1 MGFRFGTCTI
11 YKRKRVSAFIIDEI
25 MIQIGNKHYW
35 LRICIESIRRSSLE
49 FIPLKHEIY
58 LLYPHCWNFWLANM
72 IGIPSIQIVL
82 LATRSMQETGNKTLF
97 AFSSGEEFDRKDYAV
112 L

>member
-1 MGFRFGTCTI
+1 
-11 YKRKRVSAFIIDEI
+11 
-25 MIQIGNKHYW
+25 
-35 LRICIESIRRSSLE
+35 
-49 FIPLKHEIY
+49 
-58 LLYPHCWNFWLANM
+58 M

-97 AFSSGEEFDRKDYAV
+97 AFFSGEEFDRKDYAV